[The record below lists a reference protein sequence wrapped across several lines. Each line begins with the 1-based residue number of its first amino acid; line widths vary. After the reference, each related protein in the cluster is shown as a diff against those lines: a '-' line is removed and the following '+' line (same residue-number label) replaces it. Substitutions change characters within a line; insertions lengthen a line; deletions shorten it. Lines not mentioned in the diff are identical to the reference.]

1 MTDPLEG
8 GAWPWKAAVT
18 DKTFEELIGT
28 ASAAAGDTKPT
39 ALPVYLALLAKMRNI
54 FNGTEKAG
62 PTFDADL
69 AKLTEMGTLVRS
81 SSDAIPTGENVSEP
95 AAAAP
100 EVPAP
105 EVPAPEVPAPEVTEA
120 PEAVPEAP
128 EAPEAVPEAPKAPE
142 APEATP
148 APEAPKAPEVAPEV
162 PAPEATPPPPPP
174 QPSDTG
180 SSRKTRHR
188 TPKRRRSAKKGG
200 KRLSKKKTGSRK

>member
-105 EVPAPEVPAPEVTEA
+105 EAPAPEAPAPEA
-120 PEAVPEAP
+120 PAP
-128 EAPEAVPEAPKAPE
+128 EAPEAAPE
-142 APEATP
+142 VPAPEATP
-148 APEAPKAPEVAPEV
+148 APEAPPPGELPVPDEAQAGEAP
-162 PAPEATPPPPPP
+162 PPPPPP

>member
-100 EVPAP
+100 EAPAP
-105 EVPAPEVPAPEVTEA
+105 EAPAPEAPAPEA
-120 PEAVPEAP
+120 PEAPEVAP
-128 EAPEAVPEAPKAPE
+128 APEAVPEAPKAPE
-142 APEATP
+142 APPPGELPVPDEAQ
-148 APEAPKAPEVAPEV
+148 AGEAP
-162 PAPEATPPPPPP
+162 PPPPPP

>member
-128 EAPEAVPEAPKAPE
+128 KAPE

>member
-105 EVPAPEVPAPEVTEA
+105 EAPA
-120 PEAVPEAP
+120 PEAP
-128 EAPEAVPEAPKAPE
+128 EAPEAVPEVPAPE
-142 APEATP
+142 VPEAAPEVPAPEATP
-148 APEAPKAPEVAPEV
+148 APEAPPPGELPVPDEAQAGEAP
-162 PAPEATPPPPPP
+162 PPPPPP

>member
-105 EVPAPEVPAPEVTEA
+105 EAPAPEAPAPEAPAPEA
-120 PEAVPEAP
+120 PEAPEVAP
-128 EAPEAVPEAPKAPE
+128 APEAVPEAPKAPE
-142 APEATP
+142 APPPGELPVPDEAQ
-148 APEAPKAPEVAPEV
+148 AGEAP
-162 PAPEATPPPPPP
+162 PPPPPP